1 MAETSW
7 RHSPQSLHVPG
18 MFADVSIVFPVLSS
32 SWGTGFRGD
41 IFQLISK
48 WLEVAGTD
56 WLALQDIWEYCPT
69 PILPKF
75 CQR

>member
-1 MAETSW
+1 M
-7 RHSPQSLHVPG
+7 SLHVPDT
-18 MFADVSIVFPVLSS
+18 FADVSDIFPVLSS

-48 WLEVAGTD
+48 SLEVAGTN
-56 WLALQDIWEYCPT
+56 WLDLQDIWEYCPT

-75 CQR
+75 CQK

>member
-1 MAETSW
+1 MTKTSW
-7 RHSPQSLHVPG
+7 RHFLVSLHVPST
-18 MFADVSIVFPVLSS
+18 FADVSDVFPVLSS

-48 WLEVAGTD
+48 WLKVARTD
-56 WLALQDIWEYCPT
+56 WLDLQDIWEYCPT

-75 CQR
+75 CQK